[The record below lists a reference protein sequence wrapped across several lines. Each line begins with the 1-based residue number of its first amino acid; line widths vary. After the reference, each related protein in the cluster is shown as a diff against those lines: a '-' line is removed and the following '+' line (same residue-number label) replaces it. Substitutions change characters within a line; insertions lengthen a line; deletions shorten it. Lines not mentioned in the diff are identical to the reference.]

1 MKIYG
6 LCLSNNPN
14 SINRQFLDNLLPKI
28 GGEVIDFSETDFPL
42 FKMGDDDPVN
52 LQALCDKLQNADGI
66 IISSP
71 EYNGTL
77 SPFGKNVLDWIST
90 KGHFDGSTKQT
101 PLSGKPMMICAVAPG
116 PLGGIR
122 GIPDVSK
129 LAIELGAVIYK
140 TFATTGGFKG
150 DDYDYGKAIAI
161 GQNFKDMIGE

>member
-14 SINRQFLDNLLPKI
+14 SINKTFLNNLLPRI
-28 GGEVIDFSETDFPL
+28 GGQVIPFAETDFPL
-42 FKMGDDDPVN
+42 FQAGLDAPDN
-52 LQALCDKLQNADGI
+52 LQPLCDKLQSADAI
-66 IISSP
+66 VLSSP
-71 EYNGTL
+71 EYNSSF

-101 PLSGKPMMICAVAPG
+101 PLSGKPTMVCAVAPG

-122 GIPDVSK
+122 VIPEVCRV
-129 LAIELGAVIYK
+129 ATELGCVVVK

-150 DDYDYGKAIAI
+150 EEYNYDKAIAI
-161 GQNFKDMIGE
+161 AESLKDWVS